1 MPEFDT
7 YTLCVKKWLWIGV
20 LEAVQLKSERFIAPA
35 NAAVPKLHGEVR
47 PRGWRQGQADRW
59 LN

>member
-1 MPEFDT
+1 MAVDWSGFM
-7 YTLCVKKWLWIGV
+7 